1 MEDIRSLEG
10 VGYDELFETRNEAFR
25 GYPVSWTKEAF
36 IKMIT
41 RRGYVPALSF
51 GAFDGQRLVSFTLNC
66 TGTYNGKQTI
76 YDTSTGTIE
85 EYRGKGLASKIFEA
99 SLPSLKAAG
108 AEQYLLEVMTDN
120 TKAISVYK
128 NIGFIVCRE
137 FNYFMQGTEQIN
149 VNKQSPGDIIL
160 RDTTLADRT
169 IMQAMWDFAPSWQN
183 TFDALE
189 KNIENFKIVGA
200 FSGDDLLGYGII
212 EPSSGDVPQLAVDRN
227 YRRKG
232 IGSAILKELLSHNN
246 YTSVKVINTDSAC
259 SAITMFLEQNGICIS
274 GMQYEMIK
282 TL

>member
-10 VGYDELFETRNEAFR
+10 VGYDELFEVRNEAFR

-66 TGTYNGKQTI
+66 IGTYNGKRTI

-85 EYRGKGLASKIFEA
+85 EYRGKGLASRIFEA
-99 SLPSLKAAG
+99 SRPALKTAG

-128 NIGFIVCRE
+128 NMGFVVSRE
-137 FNYFMQGTEQIN
+137 FNYFVQGMEQIKIK
-149 VNKQSPGDIIL
+149 KQTPVDIIL
-160 RDTTLADRT
+160 RGTTLSDKA
-169 IMQAMWDFAPSWQN
+169 IMQAMWDFAQSWQN

-189 KNIENFKIVGA
+189 KNIENFKIIGA
-200 FSGDDLLGYGII
+200 FSGDRLLGYGII
-212 EPSSGDVPQLAVDRN
+212 EPSSGDIPQLAVDKN

-246 YTSVKVINTDSAC
+246 YTSVKVINTDASIISIA
-259 SAITMFLEQNGICIS
+259 SFLEQNGIGKC

-282 TL
+282 SL